1 MSKYD
6 NVMLAT
12 ASLWAKQSKC
22 KRRQVGAVI
31 ARDGRI
37 ISVGYNGLPSGYT
50 VDGEDV
56 CEKQIAVCPRCES
69 ADILQYEDSDYRC
82 SECDLRFSDH
92 KVTLKT
98 MHELVIH
105 AEANAILF
113 AAKEGI
119 STRDCTLYVT
129 TAPCSECAK
138 MIIQSGITRVVYR
151 DEYTNGS
158 RDDGL
163 DLMRSVGIIIE
174 KGSKNA

>member
-1 MSKYD
+1 
-6 NVMLAT
+6 
-12 ASLWAKQSKC
+12 LWAKQSKC

-31 ARDGRI
+31 AKNGRI

-56 CEKQIAVCPRCES
+56 CEKQIAVCPECGS
-69 ADILQYEDSDYRC
+69 ADILHYDDLSHKC
-82 SECDLRFSDH
+82 SKCEFIFSEV
-92 KVTLKT
+92 KTTLKT

-119 STRDCTLYVT
+119 STCDCTLYVT

-138 MIIQSGITRVVYR
+138 MIIQSGITRVVYQ
-151 DEYTNGS
+151 DEYINGS
-158 RDDGL
+158 REDGL
-163 DLMRSVGIIIE
+163 ELMKSVGIVIE
-174 KGSKNA
+174 KGACDD

>member
-1 MSKYD
+1 MIKYD

-12 ASLWAKQSKC
+12 AGLWAKQSKC

-31 ARDGRI
+31 AKNGRI

-50 VDGEDV
+50 VGGEDV
-56 CEKQIAVCPRCES
+56 CEKQIAVCPHCES
-69 ADILQYEDSDYRC
+69 ENFFKYDDLSYKC
-82 SECDLRFSDH
+82 SKCGSIFGET
-92 KVTLKT
+92 KTILKT

-119 STRDCTLYVT
+119 STQDCTLYVT

-138 MIIQSGITRVVYR
+138 MIIQSGITRVVYQ
-151 DEYTNGS
+151 DEYINGS
-158 RDDGL
+158 REDGL
-163 DLMRSVGIIIE
+163 ELMRSVGIVIE
-174 KGSKNA
+174 KGAC

>member
-1 MSKYD
+1 
-6 NVMLAT
+6 MLAT

-22 KRRQVGAVI
+22 ERRQVGAVI
-31 ARDGRI
+31 AKDGRI
-37 ISVGYNGLPSGYT
+37 ISVGYNGLPSGHT

-56 CEKQIAVCPRCES
+56 CEKQIAVCPECGSEIFLKYDDLS
-69 ADILQYEDSDYRC
+69 YKC
-82 SECDLRFSDH
+82 SKCGSIFKEF
-92 KVTLKT
+92 KTTLKT

-119 STRDCTLYVT
+119 STRDCNLYVT

-138 MIIQSGITRVVYR
+138 MIIQSGITRVVYQ

-158 RDDGL
+158 RKDGL
-163 DLMRSVGIIIE
+163 DLMRSVGIVIE
-174 KGSKNA
+174 KGAKNA

>member
-6 NVMLAT
+6 NAMLAT

-31 ARDGRI
+31 AKDGRI
-37 ISVGYNGLPSGYT
+37 ISVGYNGLPSSYT

-56 CEKQIAVCPRCES
+56 CEKQIAVCPHCES
-69 ADILQYEDSDYRC
+69 VKVLRLDDMNYIC
-82 SECDLRFSDH
+82 SECRAIF
-92 KVTLKT
+92 KEAKTTLKT

-138 MIIQSGITRVVYR
+138 MIIQSGITRVVYQ

-158 RDDGL
+158 REDGL
-163 DLMRSVGIIIE
+163 DLMKSVGIIIE
-174 KGSKNA
+174 KGAG